1 MNNIRKYTDPEIEIG
16 HMRIDETDFTSFTL
30 GQRIRHLEVEGY
42 VVLPDMLDAQ
52 QIARLDTELANVPMQ
67 HKDYSEAQT
76 YHLEPQWRSGA
87 VAELIAHPPMIE
99 FLEAVLGPDIIF
111 TRGLFTR
118 TLSGSPE
125 ISLHTDG
132 QPFGSSI
139 FGYEGSSPRLLR
151 VLYYLEDLTPERAPF
166 RLVPR
171 SHLSFHA
178 DANPYVRYS
187 SHPGEITLC
196 PTAGSAVVIPVNL
209 FHGTH
214 PNRHPTH
221 RSLLQLGYRP
231 DWAGPVQPMEEWDSE
246 ALAGAPPETRRFLRN
261 LNTTGEAWD
270 QSHKP
275 KGMKSKATGINP
287 ERWNEG
293 SG

>member
-1 MNNIRKYTDPEIEIG
+1 MQSVRVHADPEIELG
-16 HMRIDETDFTSFTL
+16 QMNIDETDFESFTL
-30 GQRIRHLEVEGY
+30 GQRIHHLEVEGY
-42 VVLPDMLDAQ
+42 VVLADMLDAG
-52 QIARLDTELANVPMQ
+52 QIDRLREELADAPME

-76 YHLEPQWRSGA
+76 YHREPQWQSRA
-87 VAELIAHPPMIE
+87 VAELIAHPPMID
-99 FLEAVLGPDIIF
+99 FLEQVMGPDIIF

-151 VLYYLEDLTPERAPF
+151 VLYYLDDLPPERAPF

-178 DANPYVRYS
+178 EANPYVRYT

-196 PTAGSAVVIPVNL
+196 PRAGSAVVIPVSL

-214 PNRHPTH
+214 PNRHPSP
-221 RSLLQLGYRP
+221 RSLIQLGYRP
-231 DWAGPVQPMEEWDSE
+231 DWAGPIKTMEEWDPE
-246 ALAGAPPETRRFLRN
+246 LVAAAPQETRRFLRSP
-261 LNTTGEAWD
+261 NTTGEAWD
-270 QSHKP
+270 QPHKP
-275 KGMKSKATGINP
+275 RGMKSEAPGINP
-287 ERWNEG
+287 QRWDH
-293 SG
+293 